1 MAPSARF
8 ATTTVV
14 VPCAWF
20 QPSTLPSSVSN
31 RNSALPPVG
40 RANPAV
46 GLKTAPVGALCT
58 LTTSGEAG
66 GGGNGTPSE
75 PRYNVDLLV
84 WLSATHHGVVGPEV
98 RPQALTRFGSVF
110 GATPGWSETSGMTL
124 NEVRS
129 AARSGETATIAMPTT
144 KASANSARMR
154 CAARSSPTLPP
165 SGW

>member
-8 ATTTVV
+8 ATTTAV

-46 GLKTAPVGALCT
+46 GLKTAPVGLLWT

-84 WLSATHHGVVGPEV
+84 WLSATHHGLVELEV
-98 RPQALTRFGSVF
+98 RPQALTRLGSVF
-110 GATPGWSETSGMTL
+110 GATPCWSETSGTTV

-129 AARSGETATIAMPTT
+129 AARSGDTATMAMPNNN
-144 KASANSARMR
+144 ASAISASLR
-154 CAARSSPTLPP
+154 CVERSSPTLP
-165 SGW
+165 